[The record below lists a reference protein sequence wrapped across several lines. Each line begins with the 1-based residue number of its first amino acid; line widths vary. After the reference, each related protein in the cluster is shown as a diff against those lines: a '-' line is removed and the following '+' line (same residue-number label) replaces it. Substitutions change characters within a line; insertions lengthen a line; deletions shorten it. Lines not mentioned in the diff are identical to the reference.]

1 MSIVKVL
8 DQQVANMIAAGEV
21 VENPASVVKELLE
34 NAIDAKASS
43 VTVEIQNGGI
53 SYIRIT
59 DDGVGME
66 RDDAKCAFLR
76 HATSKISNA
85 DDLECIHTLGFRGE
99 ALAAISSVS
108 KIDLIT
114 KTADKTMGVAL
125 RVEAGK
131 VIRESESGCPDGTT
145 IVVRE
150 LFYNTPAR
158 MRFLKKD
165 ATEAAA
171 VESVVKSAALSHPEV
186 SVKFIKDG
194 RDILHTPGDG
204 VVKSCMYALFGR
216 DFANSMLDVECTER
230 GMKVTGFASTPTA
243 SRGNRTL
250 QFFFVNG
257 RPVKS
262 KMLSVALDNAY
273 KERIMKG
280 RFPTCVLMLDIPL
293 GQVDVNVHPA
303 KTEVKFARERD
314 VFDIVYFG
322 VKSAL
327 EKSEKSEIKPPMT
340 TVKPAPVDNITEHQT
355 RIEMPLSQPP
365 KYEEKKVTA
374 VEKIDYVTPKE
385 RVIEPE
391 EIKARISPKFE
402 RSSFGEN
409 HFSLRS
415 PAFDRFSKPKTEK
428 QEEKT
433 EIASEKVTVIEQK
446 IEVAVKKEET
456 VAVIEEKATEEKE
469 IFALEEKTSEIR
481 FIGETMNTYII
492 VEREDSVFF
501 IDKHAAHERIIF
513 EKLRAEKGD
522 VQSQILLTPEIVDTD
537 KTLAAALV
545 ENRDE
550 LLKLGFDV
558 DDFGD
563 GRIVISAIPDG
574 IDTSDAIAILDSL
587 SDTLKGGARPAFP
600 ELMSETMYSVACKA
614 AIKAGQKNSP
624 EELRA
629 LAERVLLHDDIRYC
643 PHGRPVM
650 IEMTKTELEKKFK
663 RIV

>member
-1 MSIVKVL
+1 MSKVKVL
-8 DQQVANMIAAGEV
+8 DQHVANMIAAGEV

-34 NAIDAKASS
+34 NAIDAKSSS

-59 DDGVGME
+59 DDGIGME

-114 KTADKTMGVAL
+114 KTADSDMGIAL

-216 DFANSMLDVECTER
+216 DFANGMLDVECVER
-230 GMKVTGFASTPTA
+230 GMKVTGFASTPIA

-262 KMLSVALDNAY
+262 RMLSVALDNAY

-327 EKSEKSEIKPPMT
+327 EKSEKREIKPPMAINR
-340 TVKPAPVDNITEHQT
+340 PDPVDNITEQQT
-355 RIEMPLSQPP
+355 RIELSPP
-365 KYEEKKVTA
+365 EVKREEKK
-374 VEKIDYVTPKE
+374 DYVTPREK
-385 RVIEPE
+385 IISPE
-391 EIKARISPKFE
+391 EIKKDISPNFE
-402 RSSFGEN
+402 RRN
-409 HFSLRS
+409 HEERVMLRS
-415 PAFDRFSKPKTEK
+415 PIFERLVRRP
-428 QEEKT
+428 EE
-433 EIASEKVTVIEQK
+433 
-446 IEVAVKKEET
+446 KEET
-456 VAVIEEKATEEKE
+456 VIPKKRTQENVVNDEVETLTAVLPEEKE
-469 IFALEEKTSEIR
+469 TPVCEKKEIEPIIK
-481 FIGETMNTYII
+481 FVGETMNTYII
-492 VEREDSVFF
+492 VEKDETVIF

-513 EKLRAEKGD
+513 EKLKAEKGA
-522 VQSQILLTPEIVDTD
+522 VQSQILLTPEIVETD
-537 KTLAAALV
+537 KTLVPILI
-545 ENRDE
+545 ENREE
-550 LLKLGFDV
+550 LLSLGFDV

-574 IDTSDAIAILDSL
+574 IDTSDAVAILDSL
-587 SDTLKGGARPAFP
+587 SETMKGGARPALP
-600 ELMSETMYSVACKA
+600 EIMAETMYSVACKA

-624 EELRA
+624 EELMS
-629 LAERVLLHDDIRYC
+629 LAKRVLLSDDIRYC

-650 IEMTKTELEKKFK
+650 FEMSKTELEKKFK

>member
-1 MSIVKVL
+1 MSKVKVL
-8 DQQVANMIAAGEV
+8 DQHVANMIAAGEV

-34 NAIDAKASS
+34 NAIDAKSSS

-59 DDGVGME
+59 DDGIGME

-114 KTADKTMGVAL
+114 KTADSDMGIAL

-131 VIRESESGCPDGTT
+131 VVRESESGCPDGTT

-216 DFANSMLDVECTER
+216 DFANGMLDVECVER
-230 GMKVTGFASTPTA
+230 GMKVTGFASTPIA

-262 KMLSVALDNAY
+262 RMLSVALDNAY

-327 EKSEKSEIKPPMT
+327 EKSEKREIKPPMAINR
-340 TVKPAPVDNITEHQT
+340 PDPVDNITEQQT
-355 RIEMPLSQPP
+355 RIELSPP
-365 KYEEKKVTA
+365 EVKREEKK
-374 VEKIDYVTPKE
+374 DYVTPREK
-385 RVIEPE
+385 IISPE
-391 EIKARISPKFE
+391 EIKKDKSPNFE
-402 RSSFGEN
+402 RRNPEERVM
-409 HFSLRS
+409 LRS
-415 PAFDRFSKPKTEK
+415 PIFERLVRRP
-428 QEEKT
+428 EE
-433 EIASEKVTVIEQK
+433 
-446 IEVAVKKEET
+446 KEET
-456 VAVIEEKATEEKE
+456 VIPEKRTQENVVNDEVETLTAVLPEEKE
-469 IFALEEKTSEIR
+469 TPVCEKKEIEPIIK
-481 FIGETMNTYII
+481 FVGETMNTYII
-492 VEREDSVFF
+492 VEKDETVIF

-513 EKLRAEKGD
+513 EKLKAEKGA
-522 VQSQILLTPEIVDTD
+522 VQSQILLTPEIVETD
-537 KTLAAALV
+537 KTLVPILI
-545 ENRDE
+545 ENREE
-550 LLKLGFDV
+550 LLSLGFDV

-574 IDTSDAIAILDSL
+574 IDTSDAVAILDSL
-587 SDTLKGGARPAFP
+587 SETMKGGARPALP
-600 ELMSETMYSVACKA
+600 EIMAETMYSVACKA

-624 EELRA
+624 EELMS
-629 LAERVLLHDDIRYC
+629 LAKRVLLSDDIRYC

-650 IEMTKTELEKKFK
+650 FEMSKTELEKKFK

>member
-1 MSIVKVL
+1 MSIVRVL
-8 DQQVANMIAAGEV
+8 DQHVANMIAAGEV

-34 NAIDAKASS
+34 NAIDAHSSS

-59 DDGVGME
+59 DDGVGMDKE
-66 RDDAKCAFLR
+66 DAKCAFLR

-114 KTADKTMGVAL
+114 KTAESDMGVAL

-165 ATEAAA
+165 ATEAAT
-171 VESVVKSAALSHPEV
+171 VESVVKSVALSHPEV
-186 SVKFIKDG
+186 SIKFIKDG

-216 DFANSMLDVECTER
+216 DFANGMIDVECEER

-257 RPVKS
+257 RSVKS

-327 EKSEKSEIKPPMT
+327 EKSEKREIKPPMT
-340 TVKPAPVDNITEHQT
+340 ANKPAPVDNITEHQT
-355 RIEMPLSQPP
+355 RIEMPPP
-365 KYEEKKVTA
+365 PPIKEEKK
-374 VEKIDYVTPKE
+374 DYVTPREK
-385 RVIEPE
+385 IIPPE
-391 EIKARISPKFE
+391 EVKKSFSPNFE
-402 RSSFGEN
+402 RKSSGNRMTFN
-409 HFSLRS
+409 S
-415 PAFDRFSKPKTEK
+415 PIFERLTRPV
-428 QEEKT
+428 EEKK
-433 EIASEKVTVIEQK
+433 EEAKMQISEKPVEKAEASEKITIPPVTLREEEKQIPVAPPEQK
-446 IEVAVKKEET
+446 T
-456 VAVIEEKATEEKE
+456 PD
-469 IFALEEKTSEIR
+469 IR

-492 VEREDSVFF
+492 VEREESVIF

-513 EKLRAEKGD
+513 EKLKAEKGA
-522 VQSQILLTPEIVDTD
+522 VQSQMLLTPEIVEAD
-537 KTLAAALV
+537 KALSAV
-545 ENRDE
+545 LIENREE
-550 LLKLGFDV
+550 LLSLGFDV

-574 IDTSDAIAILDSL
+574 IDTSDAVAILDSL
-587 SDTLKGGARPAFP
+587 SDTLKGGARPALP
-600 ELMSETMYSVACKA
+600 EIMAETMYSVACKA

-624 EELRA
+624 EELMS
-629 LAERVLLHDDIRYC
+629 LAKRVLLHDDIRYC

-650 IEMTKTELEKKFK
+650 FEMSKTELEKKFK